1 MEHMLQ
7 MLMGDQGRGNDF
19 ELVSGWIDEIIG
31 GHEGAQVAASLR
43 EEMVDVEALAEF
55 SEHDLLKY
63 GVSREGFRKKLVRR
77 AKEERRKRR
86 TESTGSMPECSVCL
100 EAGCAN
106 IALVPCGHLCVC
118 EVCLRAHVSLRNC
131 PICQGTIQTGLKVYF
146 S

>member
-63 GVSREGFRKKLVRR
+63 GVSREGFRKKLVR
-77 AKEERRKRR
+77 
-86 TESTGSMPECSVCL
+86 PECLNV
-100 EAGCAN
+100 AGSKAWAGSFCS
-106 IALVPCGHLCVC
+106 CSHWFY
-118 EVCLRAHVSLRNC
+118 
-131 PICQGTIQTGLKVYF
+131 Q
-146 S
+146 